1 MAWAPTLYILMPEHT
16 VFCFLIWC
24 SLISNPLSSL
34 HGLILQFV
42 LCFPIL
48 EALRICMCWGVDYLL
63 IQVTSVYPF
72 FCNLFLQV
80 VLHPHRPIHSPLVP
94 VFMFPFQICVCAD
107 PSWCPCSSVS
117 CTSNLKGSTTT
128 LQQMCPHRN
137 LRWAMP
143 VRLPFLPFV
152 LGRPYSDP
160 TLVHVSYCNLTK
172 PWEFVA
178 FIERKNPCIE

>member
-1 MAWAPTLYILMPEHT
+1 
-16 VFCFLIWC
+16 
-24 SLISNPLSSL
+24 
-34 HGLILQFV
+34 
-42 LCFPIL
+42 
-48 EALRICMCWGVDYLL
+48 MCWGVDYLL

-94 VFMFPFQICVCAD
+94 VFMFPFQICVCTD
-107 PSWCPCSSVS
+107 PGWCPCSSVS

-128 LQQMCPHRN
+128 LQQTCPHRN

-143 VRLPFLPFV
+143 LRLPFLPFV

-178 FIERKNPCIE
+178 FIERKNPCIEWTWKMNFRLLYRDLFLHGPGASSSIGRICSLAKVF